1 MMRRIASVGLAAL
14 ATILLSLSL
23 SWLFRIASRA
33 SDLYV
38 AAGLGG
44 VIFLFFLYWEV
55 LKLCVKGFRGEMKE
69 MNQKDDPTSPTKEL
83 PS

>member
-1 MMRRIASVGLAAL
+1 MKKFALVILAVL
-14 ATILLSLSL
+14 ATVLLSFGL
-23 SWLFRIASRA
+23 SWLFHLASRA
-33 SDLYV
+33 SDLAV
-38 AAGLGG
+38 VAGLGG
-44 VIFLFFLYWEV
+44 AIFLFFLYWEV